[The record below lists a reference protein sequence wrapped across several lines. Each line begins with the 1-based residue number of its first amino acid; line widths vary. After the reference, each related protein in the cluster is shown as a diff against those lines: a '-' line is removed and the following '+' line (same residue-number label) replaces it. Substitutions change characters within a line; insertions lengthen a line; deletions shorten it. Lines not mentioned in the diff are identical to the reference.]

1 MNRTVDVKQKE
12 KITKKLFLKSKK
24 SIPELFLLINGFH
37 FEILILT
44 RSTRYHDK
52 ERFESD

>member
-1 MNRTVDVKQKE
+1 MNRTVDVKRKE
-12 KITKKLFLKSKK
+12 RVTKSKK